1 MPLPGVTTPR
11 KAGGRPKNLVPLILD
26 QLDREW
32 SELRLDW
39 AAEAGDPRNTDEA
52 GLLSYF
58 HGCMRP
64 LVQLIG
70 GNPYVLT
77 FSPAY
82 VAAERF
88 PRLCAY
94 LGSLQGAAPEQVR
107 AARELNLRGLRA
119 AWPAYRDLNQPEIPN
134 GSGELLL
141 EVPPYA
147 WAALETGWAGA
158 EDEVY
163 QERMLPT
170 FAVQAS
176 ADFHLAALA
185 TLFLNR
191 QLRRKL
197 SDLTPQEEA

>member
-1 MPLPGVTTPR
+1 MPLPGVVTPR
-11 KAGGRPKNLVPLILD
+11 KAGSRPKNQVPLILD

-39 AAEAGDPRNTDEA
+39 AAEASDPRNTDEA

-58 HGCMRP
+58 HSCMRP
-64 LVQLIG
+64 LIQLIG
-70 GNPYVLT
+70 GNPYALT

-94 LGSLQGAAPEQVR
+94 LGSLQNDEPEKVA
-107 AARELNLRGLRA
+107 AAREFNLQKLREH
-119 AWPAYRDLNQPEIPN
+119 WPAYRDLNQPEIPN

-147 WAALETGWAGA
+147 WAALETGWVGA
-158 EDEVY
+158 DDEVHR
-163 QERMLPT
+163 ERMLPT
-170 FAVQAS
+170 FAVQVS
-176 ADFHLAALA
+176 ADFHLTALA

-197 SDLTPQEEA
+197 SDLTPREEA